1 MRTNGKLFLGA
12 MILLAGFSVS
22 VTNAKAAPAYDY
34 DVTQAADAENPV
46 NPNDQVSDSKGIKN
60 VLEKAIGAQNMVTI
74 YFPAG
79 TYYIDEPMRVYSNT
93 HIILDSNATVY
104 RMDSAINN
112 SMLHNVDQQ
121 GKMDVVGGYDMSH
134 DIIVEGGTW
143 DGGNTAVATDASD
156 VIRMDHARNIT
167 IKDCTVK
174 NVYDC
179 HLIELIGV
187 QNGTVSGCTMTGF
200 RYRAG
205 KDGDYTYAREAVQIE
220 SAWTNNESNLS
231 DNKSWWAN
239 GSVVDGTSCQNVT
252 VTNNVLNDMPCGIG
266 QHHYSTKGTARNKDI
281 VISNN
286 TFNLSAGMK
295 HSKTA
300 ITCCGIDNLT
310 VTGNVVKG
318 PYRFGSHVIA
328 STGVVINDNSYTDIS
343 MNAIMLDKGE
353 ITSVSNNT
361 IKNAGKHGISVGGG
375 ATKKVTDNTVIKVKQ
390 NAICVDDG
398 FVTDLTGNVLQDAGR
413 HGISIAGATS
423 GSKGGKIV
431 NVCDNKITKTK
442 MNGISMDKGTVTNIN
457 NNVIKNVAK
466 HGISVVGGSVGKGS
480 KSNVGIQN
488 NKITTCKQNG
498 ITISGKGKVS
508 SIGKNK
514 ISGAKNNG
522 ISLTEKAKVQWVVKN
537 TIKKCKKHGIWNG
550 TKTKTKMKSNKGQ
563 TK

>member
-1 MRTNGKLFLGA
+1 MRRGKMFLGA
-12 MILLAGFSVS
+12 VVLLAGLGATVQS
-22 VTNAKAAPAYDY
+22 AKAAPAYDY
-34 DVTQAADAENPV
+34 DVTKAEYTVDPT
-46 NPNDQVSDSKGIKN
+46 DKVSDSKGIQS
-60 VLEKAIGAQNMVTI
+60 VLAKAIGAQKMVTI

-79 TYYIDEPMRVYSNT
+79 TYYIDEPLRVYSNT
-93 HIILDSNATVY
+93 HLYLDKGATIY
-104 RMDSAINN
+104 RMEGGINK

-134 DIIVEGGTW
+134 DIIIEGGTW
-143 DGGNTAVATDASD
+143 NGGNIAAATDASD
-156 VIRMDHARNIT
+156 VIRIDHAKNIT

-200 RYRAG
+200 RYRKG
-205 KDGDYTYAREAVQIE
+205 KEKDYTYAREAVQIE

-239 GSVVDGTSCQNVT
+239 GSVVDGTSCKQVT
-252 VTNNVLNDMPCGIG
+252 VTNNTLIDMPCGIG
-266 QHHYSTKGTARNKDI
+266 QHHYSPKGKARNKDI
-281 VISNN
+281 VIRDN

-295 HSKTA
+295 YSKTA
-300 ITCCGIDNLT
+300 ITCCGIDDLT

-328 STGVVINDNSYTDIS
+328 STGVVIDHNSYTDIS

-353 ITSVSNNT
+353 ITSVSDNT
-361 IKNAGKHGISVGGG
+361 IRNAGKHGISVGGG
-375 ATKKVTDNTVIKVKQ
+375 TTKKVTNNTIVKVKQ
-390 NAICVDDG
+390 NAICMDDG
-398 FVTDLTGNVLQDAGR
+398 KVTDITGNVLQDAGR

-423 GSKGGKIV
+423 KSKGGKV
-431 NVCDNKITKTK
+431 ANVSNNKITKTK

-457 NNVIKNVAK
+457 NNVIKNAAK

-480 KSNVGIQN
+480 KSSVGIQG
-488 NKITTCKQNG
+488 NKITTCQQNG
-498 ITISGKGKVS
+498 ITISGSGKVS
-508 SIGKNK
+508 SIGKNT

-522 ISLTEKAKVQWVVKN
+522 ISLTEKAKVQWIVKN